1 MSSGKYDDL
10 LPLPH
15 PVSKVHPRMS
25 RQDRAAQFSPFAA
38 LTGYEAVIQEA
49 ARRTEE
55 QRELSEQELMQLDD
69 ALHRIREILPA
80 RPLVELRY
88 FEHDPRKEGGA
99 YRTLRGRI
107 RRIDEVAR
115 VMILQDGRVLPLCDL
130 ESLALVEEPR
140 E

>member
-1 MSSGKYDDL
+1 M
-10 LPLPH
+10 
-15 PVSKVHPRMS
+15 
-25 RQDRAAQFSPFAA
+25 
-38 LTGYEAVIQEA
+38 TGYEAVIREA
-49 ARRTEE
+49 ARRTEA

-69 ALHRIREILPA
+69 ALLRIKEKLPS

-107 RRIDEVAR
+107 RRTDEVAR
-115 VMILQDGRVLPLCDL
+115 VMILEDGRVLPLCDV
-130 ESLALVEEPR
+130 ESLALVEETR